1 MPLVE
6 TRSAG
11 LALFR
16 GYVRWKMELFVVN
29 TLDFEARW
37 EAKVAFW
44 NRTASKNMDLRL
56 HRDCWTLG
64 NAVEVDA
71 VVVGEKR
78 VVAMSKT
85 TGCFFAVEAGTKLD
99 QTRISI
105 SSNLLCS
112 EKILLLRLQHS
123 WLLLEHQQFPLV

>member
-6 TRSAG
+6 PRSAG
-11 LALFR
+11 LSLFR
-16 GYVRWKMELFVVN
+16 GYVRRKMELFVVN

-44 NRTASKNMDLRL
+44 DRATSKNMHLWL

-71 VVVGEKR
+71 IVVGEKR
-78 VVAMSKT
+78 VVTVSETA
-85 TGCFFAVEAGTKLD
+85 GCFFAVETNADLD
-99 QTRISI
+99 LLNRRP
-105 SSNLLCS
+105 SSDLLGC
-112 EKILLLRLQHS
+112 KQILLLRLQHLR
-123 WLLLEHQQFPLV
+123 LLLEHQQFPLM

>member
-11 LALFR
+11 FALFR
-16 GYVRWKMELFVVN
+16 RYMRWKMELFVVN
-29 TLDFEARW
+29 ALDFEAW
-37 EAKVAFW
+37 WKAEVAFW
-44 NRTASKNMDLRL
+44 DRAASKNMDLRL

-71 VVVGEKR
+71 IVVGEEG
-78 VVAMSKT
+78 VVTVSET

-99 QTRISI
+99 QASMAK
-105 SSNLLCS
+105 SGDLLCS
-112 EKILLLRLQHS
+112 EKILLLRLQHLR
-123 WLLLEHQQFPLV
+123 LLLEHQQFPLV